1 MFTSSDL
8 FSKNKN
14 SLEPGEV
21 ALQVGELG
29 SQEKEEAH
37 DTACDDSEDGLHQD
51 PILKW
56 IHGTE
61 IGALP
66 VRVEHFAR
74 VGVELVDE
82 TTWIVRRR
90 LIGERAGESASAWQQ
105 R

>member
-21 ALQVGELG
+21 ALKVGELG
-29 SQEKEEAH
+29 SQEEEEAH

-51 PILKW
+51 PILERV
-56 IHGTE
+56 HGTE
-61 IGALP
+61 VGALP
-66 VRVEHFAR
+66 VIIEHFAG

-82 TTWIVRRR
+82 TTWVVKRK
-90 LIGERAGESASAWQQ
+90 LLGDNLDY
-105 R
+105 